1 MTIMRKSTGVVL
13 ATAAAAIFTS
23 GCAEKGESVS
33 STLAQEGQQM
43 QGAAESSASEAKKST
58 ESATEVKVACFGVN
72 ECKGKSECATP
83 ENACKGLNSCK
94 GKGYLYMSMQACE
107 AAGGKVITPQM

>member
-1 MTIMRKSTGVVL
+1 MTTMRKSSGVVL

-23 GCAEKGESVS
+23 GCAEKGETVS
-33 STLAQEGQQM
+33 STLAQEGKQM
-43 QGAAESSASEAKKST
+43 QQSAGSAASQAKKSSQ
-58 ESATEVKVACFGVN
+58 SATEVKVACFGVN

-94 GKGYLYMSMQACE
+94 GKGYLYMSLQECE